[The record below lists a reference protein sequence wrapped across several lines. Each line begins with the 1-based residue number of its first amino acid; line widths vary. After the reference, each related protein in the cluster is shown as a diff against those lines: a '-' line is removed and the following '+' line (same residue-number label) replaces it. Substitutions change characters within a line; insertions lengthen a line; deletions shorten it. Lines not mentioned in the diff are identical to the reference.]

1 MKPVALCSRAAICCA
16 TQQAPAAEIPAKIDG
31 DGSLAEKKAYE
42 ETLICK
48 FRNKAAINQGPD
60 TPLIE
65 HLALAADQFIVARPT
80 QGQKSGSTVIAGYPW
95 FGDWGRDTMIAIPGL
110 TLETGRSEEALQMIE
125 GFLEMSHLGI
135 IPNNFPDEGQAPMYN
150 TSDGTLWLFNAMYM
164 YYLKTGDKDAVERLY
179 PKLMEILNHH
189 IQGTINDIYMD
200 TDGLLSSGNED
211 TQLTW
216 MDVKVNGWVV
226 TPRHGKA
233 VEINALWYNALS
245 VMDAFTD
252 LLKVCSGIQSINWK
266 QIDKVDDYYISFTLS
281 FTVGNY
287 KDNCMLFDT
296 IKHIDYTDDEED
308 KQILE
313 QIFTFESTFLSLA
326 RFVKEYDPI
335 YPSEKNS
342 VFLARLKEIWNGLFH
357 HNWKEQP
364 LAFDFFTHAPK
375 EQSYSFE
382 LAYKTVLNFLQRNVQ
397 ELNCQ
402 YIIDCLLE
410 KTGKDLY
417 KKAYE
422 LIKGM

>member
-1 MKPVALCSRAAICCA
+1 MELDNDGFEKWKESSILPSVHEDIRVPVQSSTPKSAMN
-16 TQQAPAAEIPAKIDG
+16 KF
-31 DGSLAEKKAYE
+31 KKA
-42 ETLICK
+42 IK
-48 FRNKAAINQGPD
+48 
-60 TPLIE
+60 
-65 HLALAADQFIVARPT
+65 
-80 QGQKSGSTVIAGYPW
+80 
-95 FGDWGRDTMIAIPGL
+95 
-110 TLETGRSEEALQMIE
+110 
-125 GFLEMSHLGI
+125 
-135 IPNNFPDEGQAPMYN
+135 
-150 TSDGTLWLFNAMYM
+150 
-164 YYLKTGDKDAVERLY
+164 
-179 PKLMEILNHH
+179 
-189 IQGTINDIYMD
+189 
-200 TDGLLSSGNED
+200 
-211 TQLTW
+211 QLHS
-216 MDVKVNGWVV
+216 
-226 TPRHGKA
+226 PF
-233 VEINALWYNALS
+233 S
-245 VMDAFTD
+245 FTD

-287 KDNCMLFDT
+287 KDNCILFDT